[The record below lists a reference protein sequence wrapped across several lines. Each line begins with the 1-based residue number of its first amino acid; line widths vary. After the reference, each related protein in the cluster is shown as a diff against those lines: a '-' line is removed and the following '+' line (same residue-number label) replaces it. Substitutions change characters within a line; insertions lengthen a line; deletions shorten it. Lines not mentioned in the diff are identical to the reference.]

1 MFEEKDYLMKMIKEF
16 TNAIAKIAGLKA
28 ENKIEESQEVLSE
41 TLKHFTDLDMKVIEA
56 LPYDILI
63 HKIGGNTVNSEKYLM
78 LSELLVQQAEIYEI
92 RGEKSRANNLLA
104 KSLNIMLNI
113 LLNDNNPISESNVVK
128 VNEVVDKLGWYNLPN
143 ESELLLF
150 QYYESTQSYAKAEDV
165 LFHLL
170 KSDENNKDI
179 LKKGISFYERLK
191 DKDHDELEKGN
202 LPFDEVLEGLESLR
216 HYNG

>member
-179 LKKGISFYERLK
+179 LKKVSHFTK
-191 DKDHDELEKGN
+191 D
-202 LPFDEVLEGLESLR
+202 
-216 HYNG
+216 